1 MIWVLIAI
9 ALVVFYIYFYR
20 KFAVLPDN
28 SIMMLNGGLGSGKTS
43 LAVGASIRDY
53 KSRLRSWKICK
64 VLFPWKKRE
73 KPVLCSSIPLK
84 CEYVPLTLEILER
97 KVRLPYGSVVLIDEF
112 SLVADSMSYKTINN
126 TVLMLFIKLFRQ
138 ETRGGVM
145 YITTQS
151 LSDTFYMVGCVVVQ
165 FNIYRR
171 VLILNKG
178 LFSSVKQDWQT
189 PYDFILSLEV
199 MPTLDCCCS
208 YNNLNLVRC
217 ITNRDDF
224 FLVYKKIANEVIW
237 CNPSYNN
244 QRAFIEKLL
253 EIRNQ
258 NKLIYVLIPARTDT
272 KLFHELLYKK
282 PGIEIEF
289 IKGRL
294 KFVGGFGSAPFPSM
308 LIKIYPRKDL
318 DF

>member
-53 KSRLRSWKICK
+53 KSRLRSWKICN

-151 LSDTFYMVGCVVVQ
+151 LSDCHYAVKRCVNSYLWI
-165 FNIYRR
+165 FKRR
-171 VLILNKG
+171 KI
-178 LFSSVKQDWQT
+178 F
-189 PYDFILSLEV
+189 
-199 MPTLDCCCS
+199 
-208 YNNLNLVRC
+208 
-217 ITNRDDF
+217 F
-224 FLVYKKIANEVIW
+224 FLVFRIRVFTINDESTINTVEDVQESRLYLLTTRCWKYYDTYAFSGLTDNLPIANKVVNGKELPNLKVSSYRDIASYIDYESEVNGNEKKKGKKIS
-237 CNPSYNN
+237 C
-244 QRAFIEKLL
+244 
-253 EIRNQ
+253 
-258 NKLIYVLIPARTDT
+258 
-272 KLFHELLYKK
+272 
-282 PGIEIEF
+282 
-289 IKGRL
+289 
-294 KFVGGFGSAPFPSM
+294 
-308 LIKIYPRKDL
+308 
-318 DF
+318 